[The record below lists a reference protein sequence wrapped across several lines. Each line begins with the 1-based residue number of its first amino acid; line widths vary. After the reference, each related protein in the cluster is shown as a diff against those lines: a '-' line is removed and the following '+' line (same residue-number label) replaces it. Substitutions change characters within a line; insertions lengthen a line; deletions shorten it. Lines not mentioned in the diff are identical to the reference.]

1 MTGFYFCKNQQKK
14 KFVEFHPPKTLTLF
28 NKERKMLNIIDQEKD
43 MYHIIVNPIGG
54 KGKSLKA
61 LEKVENIFKANGAE
75 YTVHKTE
82 YAGHATE
89 IARELSQTPDTNL
102 VVMGGD
108 GSFHEVLCGI
118 DNFANVTLG
127 LVACG
132 SGNDFIKKSGHPADL
147 EGAVKTILAGNTA
160 YVDFMQLDNDRC
172 LNVGGGGMDVDVLLK
187 YEKVKALKGKAAYYY
202 SLLYTLLHTRFHNLR
217 LTVDGDTK
225 DMSVFMIGVG
235 NGGFIGGGIPICPNA
250 VVDDGVLHI
259 GYVSEMKKSKILGR
273 LLKFLGGKH
282 VGTDWGGEF
291 TGKEITIEALD
302 DSRFEL
308 DGEIIEDTTL
318 NIKVVHDTLKMFR

>member
-1 MTGFYFCKNQQKK
+1 
-14 KFVEFHPPKTLTLF
+14 
-28 NKERKMLNIIDQEKD
+28 MLNIINKEYA

-54 KGKSLKA
+54 KGKTLKA
-61 LEKVENIFKANGAE
+61 LEEVENMFKAHGAE
-75 YTVHKTE
+75 YAVHKTE

-89 IARELSQTPDTNL
+89 IARELSLIPNTNI
-102 VVMGGD
+102 VAMGGD

-118 DNFANVTLG
+118 ENFDNVTLG

-132 SGNDFIKKSGHPADL
+132 SGNDFIKKSGHPAKVAD
-147 EGAVKTILAGNTA
+147 AVKIILDGNVG
-160 YVDFMQLDNDRC
+160 YVDYMELGNQRC

-187 YEKVKALKGKAAYYY
+187 YEKVKRLKGKAAYYY

-217 LTVDGDTK
+217 LTVDGETK

-250 VVDDGVLHI
+250 VVDDGLLHI
-259 GYVSEMKKSKILGR
+259 GYVSEMKKYKIVGR

-282 VGTDWGGEF
+282 VDTEWGGEL

-308 DGEIIEDTTL
+308 DGEIIPETTL
-318 NIKVVHDTLKMFR
+318 NIKVVSGALKMFR